1 LIDARW
7 VGGNEALDDSFVGL
21 VGFDFGGVRGS
32 VGNDCLGNDVLL
44 GKIGAWLVD
53 DFAVGIL
60 LEVELFAETRF
71 DEADAREMLKSV
83 VEMRMVDL
91 KFE

>member
-1 LIDARW
+1 
-7 VGGNEALDDSFVGL
+7 
-21 VGFDFGGVRGS
+21 
-32 VGNDCLGNDVLL
+32 L

-53 DFAVGIL
+53 DFAVGVL
-60 LEVELFAETRF
+60 LEIELFAETWF

>member
-7 VGGNEALDDSFVGL
+7 VGGNKALDDPFVRL

-32 VGNDCLGNDVLL
+32 VGNDCLGDDVLL

-53 DFAVGIL
+53 NFAVGIL
-60 LEVELFAETRF
+60 LEVELVAKTWFYK
-71 DEADAREMLKSV
+71 ADAREMLKSV
-83 VEMRMVDL
+83 
-91 KFE
+91 

>member
-1 LIDARW
+1 M
-7 VGGNEALDDSFVGL
+7 
-21 VGFDFGGVRGS
+21 
-32 VGNDCLGNDVLL
+32 
-44 GKIGAWLVD
+44 D

-83 VEMRMVDL
+83 VEIEMIDV